1 MLSYIDIE
9 AFATASYP
17 TVAKTSSVSAPVE
30 PTTPTT
36 TSTVSAAQ
44 KRKRIAKRM
53 VSSARQDKLQPRTA
67 AA

>member
-17 TVAKTSSVSAPVE
+17 TVAKTSSVSVQIEAS
-30 PTTPTT
+30 TPTT

-44 KRKRIAKRM
+44 KRKQIAKRM
-53 VSSARQDKLQPRTA
+53 MASARQDKLQLRTA

>member
-17 TVAKTSSVSAPVE
+17 TVAKTSSVSVQIEAS
-30 PTTPTT
+30 T

-44 KRKRIAKRM
+44 KRKQIAKRM
-53 VSSARQDKLQPRTA
+53 MASARQDKLQLRTA